1 MTARRRW
8 SAGALLCMLAA
19 TPGAAQE
26 IPPFGHPESQL
37 PEPFVLSIS
46 GGVSLGSYQAGVNW
60 GLLELVRAVKDD
72 RGFARSLNVGPYR
85 LAAAAG
91 ASAGNINTLLWAI
104 ESCTLVRGAP
114 PEASLFYKFWVD
126 VGLSDLLPER
136 FRADSS
142 ERGVLDRSFIRDT
155 VYPLLTE
162 RMESKD
168 VDPECDVPVG
178 LTLTR
183 IRPDTLDRNQL
194 NIETQRAATVFN
206 VRAGRDASGARR
218 LLFTRPAHSVAANP
232 RFGKLV
238 LLPTTTEGGG
248 QIADKL
254 VFSAVEA
261 SSAFPLAFQ
270 PKRLR
275 VLHPD
280 SGKVLTDWYMDGGV
294 FDNNPVN
301 LAVDLYAEAN
311 EARTTRRDSV
321 RRAMGERL
329 RDVVTLVFVNPGRMR
344 GRLRR
349 ARGGAAP
356 PDVVP
361 GGLRSVTQLLGGA
374 VPTARQY
381 ELQIWARGEGLPG
394 QDHLLMRDRD
404 TVAVRLTSRG
414 HPIVGEH
421 LGAFAGFLGRPF
433 REYDFYVGV
442 YDALHFAVKTYA
454 CRGQPDECVQRGLH
468 GVIHGPDLPFGEVAP
483 PVLDWLFRREY
494 PGFRADS
501 VKPVRWPETRRDSL
515 RVRVLLA
522 LARANDTQYKVAD
535 RTRCRGA
542 NVPGQVLCRDGF
554 LELLSAWKADTVPVR
569 AIVHGWLRECQGGR
583 RRLRRECAGHDDLL
597 GLIDNPVGFTANT
610 IDLVL
615 DRMQDVERAVQRDVL
630 AERRDSTI
638 RIRSAEPIAEALTAF
653 YRARPLRPRNGA
665 EWNPSSVPGSWE
677 LKRGGWAWFA
687 GNLLPYRIA
696 ANLSDTGWEAGWLGA
711 GHLGE
716 HVSLIVPFTAG
727 SARKYGDIPPGEG
740 SYRGFGGVGG
750 GLAFRGFLPTAA
762 SLVVPEAGVTGHHF
776 WMLGDH
782 PGTDKV
788 WMGEAYV
795 DFAALAGRLR
805 LGLRRTSEPDVLHN
819 GSWAISAGVADVNGF
834 VYWMGKLLK

>member
-1 MTARRRW
+1 MTATRRW
-8 SAGALLCMLAA
+8 SAAALLCMLAA

-26 IPPFGHPESQL
+26 IPRFGRPDSQL
-37 PEPFVLSIS
+37 PQPFVLSIS

-60 GLLELVRAVKDD
+60 GLLELVRAVRNDST
-72 RGFARSLNVGPYR
+72 FARGLNVRPYR

-104 ESCTLVRGAP
+104 ESCTLARGAP
-114 PEASLFYKFWVD
+114 PESSLFYKFWVD

-136 FRADSS
+136 FRPDSS
-142 ERGVLDRSFIRDT
+142 ERGVLDRSFIRKT
-155 VYPLLTE
+155 VYPLLTN
-162 RMESKD
+162 RMKSRD
-168 VDPECDVPVG
+168 IDPACDVPVG

-183 IRPDTLDRNQL
+183 IRPDTLPVDEL
-194 NIETQRAATVFN
+194 NIETQRAATVFT
-206 VRAGRDASGARR
+206 VRAGTDAAGARR
-218 LLFTRPAHSVAANP
+218 LLFTRPDREVAENR

-238 LLPTTTEGGG
+238 LLPADAEGKGV
-248 QIADKL
+248 IDDEV

-270 PKRLR
+270 PKRLQ
-275 VLHPD
+275 VYHPD
-280 SGKVLTDWYMDGGV
+280 EGRIFTDWYMDGGV

-301 LAVDLYAEAN
+301 LAVDLYAQSN
-311 EARTTRRDSV
+311 EGRTTRRDSV
-321 RRAMGERL
+321 RLAMHEPL
-329 RDVVTLVFVNPGRMR
+329 RDVVTLVFVNPGRLR
-344 GRLRR
+344 GKLL
-349 ARGGAAP
+349 AERGSVAP

-381 ELQIWARGEGLPG
+381 ELQIWARGQGLPG
-394 QDHLLMRDRD
+394 QDHLLMGERD

-454 CRGQPDECVQRGLH
+454 CATAPEGSDCIPRRLHHVIRNSGL
-468 GVIHGPDLPFGEVAP
+468 PYGEIAP
-483 PVLDWLFRREY
+483 PVLDWLFRREFPAY
-494 PGFRADS
+494 AAEAPPA
-501 VKPVRWPETRRDSL
+501 WPRDTAEAK

-535 RTRCRGA
+535 PTLCRGA
-542 NVPGQVLCRDGF
+542 NVPGQVLCRGGF
-554 LELLSAWKADTVPVR
+554 LELLDAWKADTVPVR
-569 AIVHGWLRECQGGR
+569 AIVRDWVRECRRSPGR
-583 RRLRRECAGHDDLL
+583 DTTCAADEGLL
-597 GLIDNPVGFTANT
+597 KLIDDPVRFTANT

-615 DRMQDVERAVQRDVL
+615 DRMQDVERAVQRDML
-630 AERRDSTI
+630 AGRRDSAVH
-638 RIRSAEPIAEALTAF
+638 IRSAEPIAEALTAF
-653 YRARPLRPRNGA
+653 YRARPLRPVNGA
-665 EWNPSSVPGSWE
+665 EWNPSSVPGSLE
-677 LKRGGWAWFA
+677 YKRGAWAWIA

-696 ANLSDTGWEAGWLGA
+696 ANLSDTGWEAGWLFA

-716 HVSLIVPFTAG
+716 HVSAIVPFTAG
-727 SARKYGDIPPGEG
+727 AARKYGDIPAGEG

-762 SLVVPEAGVTGHHF
+762 SLVVPEAGVTGHHV

-782 PGTDKV
+782 PGAHRT

-805 LGLRRTSEPDVLHN
+805 LGVRRTSEPDVLHN